1 MNKLF
6 SIFSFVSAMLSLAS
20 CGVSYNIEGSSDIS
34 GLDSRMMYLKTRIN
48 SEYKSID
55 STEVVHGQFGFSGST
70 DSVRIAFLV
79 VDQGN
84 MPLPLVLEKGDINV
98 SINKTR
104 SEWGG
109 TPLNDKL
116 YRFVKTL
123 DSLNVQLQDLEHQYT
138 LAFMD
143 GEDMNEVIP
152 RLSRANQV
160 INMHIDTLIT
170 HSISENFDNIL
181 GPGIFMLVTQM
192 QQMPQMSPWVVEIMS
207 KATDNFKNDPYVKEY
222 LEAADYIQNVQNGL
236 VSEPGATGA
245 DTSVDDTPAPA
256 APTPNEMAAPAKK
269 EAAKAA
275 PDATA
280 EKVPA
285 ADEKD
290 AAEQKGAD
298 KK

>member
-1 MNKLF
+1 MNKIV
-6 SIFSFVSAMLSLAS
+6 SIFTIVSALMSLAS
-20 CGVSYNIEGSSDIS
+20 CGVSYNIEGASDIS

-48 SEYKSID
+48 SEYKAID
-55 STEVVHGQFGFSGST
+55 STEVVHGKFGFSGST

-79 VDQGN
+79 VNEGN
-84 MPLPLVLEKGDINV
+84 VPLPLVLEKGDITV
-98 SINKTR
+98 SLNKTR

-123 DSLNVQLQDLEHQYT
+123 DSLNVQLQDLEHEYT

-152 RLSRANQV
+152 RLSRANQE
-160 INMHIDTLIT
+160 INMRIDTLVT

-192 QQMPQMSPWVVEIMS
+192 QQFPQMSPWVVEIMS

-222 LEAADYIQNVQNGL
+222 LQAADYIQNVQNGL
-236 VSEPGATGA
+236 VSEPSATST
-245 DTSVDDTPAPA
+245 DAPA
-256 APTPNEMAAPAKK
+256 EQAAPVAPTPNEMAAPAAPKP
-269 EAAKAA
+269 EAASPGNDGGDNAKK
-275 PDATA
+275 PAT
-280 EKVPA
+280 
-285 ADEKD
+285 
-290 AAEQKGAD
+290 D